1 VFKDKHCSISD
12 PARLEIFTIKMKG
25 KKFSLDWMEEDSTA
39 FSSTA
44 NQTELWHKRLG
55 HFN

>member
-1 VFKDKHCSISD
+1 MFKDKHCSISD

-25 KKFSLDWMEEDSTA
+25 KKISLDWMEEESTA

-44 NQTELWHKRLG
+44 N
-55 HFN
+55 

>member
-1 VFKDKHCSISD
+1 
-12 PARLEIFTIKMKG
+12 
-25 KKFSLDWMEEDSTA
+25 MEEESTA